1 MTIEND
7 IDFIL
12 EGIETA
18 KQEAMKPL
26 RELRDKYTEEGSDYE
41 EAKKFVHKIANSED
55 TLGRYDVKNLITSVA
70 IAHRIYCE
78 VGDYGN
84 GEFLV
89 LEQYGA
95 SNYGVSIGDWISS
108 SESC

>member
-12 EGIETA
+12 EGIEVA

-41 EAKKFVHKIANSED
+41 EAKKFVRKIANSED
-55 TLGRYDVKNLITSVA
+55 TLGRYDVKNLVTSVA
-70 IAHRIYCE
+70 ITHKIYCE
-78 VGDYGN
+78 IGEYGN

-89 LEQYGA
+89 LSEDDWPYH
-95 SNYGVSIGDWISS
+95 SIGDWVSS
-108 SESC
+108 SEDC

>member
-7 IDFIL
+7 IDSIL
-12 EGIETA
+12 KGIEVA

-26 RELRDKYTEEGSDYE
+26 RELRDKYTENGSDYE
-41 EAKKFVHKIANSED
+41 EAKKFVRKIANSED

-70 IAHRIYCE
+70 LAHKIYCDIS
-78 VGDYGN
+78 GYGN

-89 LEQYGA
+89 LSEDDWSYH
-95 SNYGVSIGDWISS
+95 SVGDWVSS
-108 SESC
+108 SEDC